1 MTELEKL
8 QVIFQKVDPDKQ
20 KLVEKLLCDAAFLS
34 EQNDELRKMIEVT
47 GMVKFHPT
55 NPNLQKP
62 TEAAKQYLRNI
73 QTYSVVIKTLNMI
86 FSKNSIEEEDDFEQ
100 FLNQSHDETS

>member
-8 QVIFQKVDPDKQ
+8 QEIFQKVDPDKQ

-34 EQNDELRKMIEVT
+34 EQNEQLRASIEVT

-62 TEAAKQYLRNI
+62 TEAAKQYLRNL

-86 FSKNSIEEEDDFEQ
+86 FTKNSIEEEDEFEQ
-100 FLNQSHDETS
+100 FLHQPLDDES